1 MKRKQRTWRTAALC
15 LLLCLGLMRTAAQ
28 ASYPYPA
35 ITDRETPC
43 SLTLDMGAPGVTVR
57 VYRAAE
63 VTEDVR
69 FVLTGDF
76 AGYNVDLDGLT
87 STGWASL
94 AQTLRGYVFLDAI
107 QPLRTGVSDETG
119 RLTFSDLPVGL
130 YLVDGERIASTED
143 DGYRQPAPFM
153 ICLPNW
159 EQSTDPETGTVSGG
173 WQYNVAARPKYT
185 TLDGETVMRRVL
197 KVWNDGG
204 SISRPAQISVTLLKD
219 GEPYE
224 TVDLN
229 AENNWRYAWD
239 ELDGNSDWQIVESS
253 GSGGYTVSVSLQG
266 VTFVVTNSYNPP
278 PPVTPPPVN
287 PPSDP
292 PDGTSDNP
300 PDTPNAP
307 PPVPPP
313 PDEVLED
320 PEVPLASQEPE
331 PDMEEP
337 MEPEDPDEIV
347 LEDPEVPLA
356 SLPQT
361 GQLWWPVPMLA
372 MGGMISL
379 LLGLIWNRRSQ
390 DDEG

>member
-185 TLDGETVMRRVL
+185 TLDGDVVMRRVL

-253 GSGGYTVSVSLQG
+253 GSGGYAVSVSLQG

-287 PPSDP
+287 PPGDP

-337 MEPEDPDEIV
+337 VEPEDPDEIV

>member
-266 VTFVVTNSYNPP
+266 VTFVVTNSYSPP

-287 PPSDP
+287 PPGDP

-313 PDEVLED
+313 PDEELED
-320 PEVPLASQEPE
+320 PEVPLASREPD

>member
-94 AQTLRGYVFLDAI
+94 AQTLRGYVFLDDI

-130 YLVDGERIASTED
+130 YLVDGERVAFAED

-185 TLDGETVMRRVL
+185 TLDGDAVMRRVL

-278 PPVTPPPVN
+278 PP
-287 PPSDP
+287 
-292 PDGTSDNP
+292 
-300 PDTPNAP
+300 DTPNAP

-337 MEPEDPDEIV
+337 VEPEDPDEIV

-361 GQLWWPVPMLA
+361 GQLWWPVPLLA
-372 MGGMISL
+372 LTGMGLFFFGW
-379 LLGLIWNRRSQ
+379 GRHRRGET
-390 DDEG
+390 DGE

>member
-1 MKRKQRTWRTAALC
+1 
-15 LLLCLGLMRTAAQ
+15 
-28 ASYPYPA
+28 
-35 ITDRETPC
+35 
-43 SLTLDMGAPGVTVR
+43 
-57 VYRAAE
+57 
-63 VTEDVR
+63 
-69 FVLTGDF
+69 
-76 AGYNVDLDGLT
+76 
-87 STGWASL
+87 
-94 AQTLRGYVFLDAI
+94 
-107 QPLRTGVSDETG
+107 
-119 RLTFSDLPVGL
+119 
-130 YLVDGERIASTED
+130 
-143 DGYRQPAPFM
+143 
-153 ICLPNW
+153 
-159 EQSTDPETGTVSGG
+159 
-173 WQYNVAARPKYT
+173 
-185 TLDGETVMRRVL
+185 MRRVL

-239 ELDGNSDWQIVESS
+239 ELDGSSDWQIVESS

-266 VTFVVTNSYNPP
+266 VTFVVTNSYSP
-278 PPVTPPPVN
+278 PPPVN
-287 PPSDP
+287 PPGGP

-313 PDEVLED
+313 PDEELED
-320 PEVPLASQEPE
+320 PEVPLASREPD

-379 LLGLIWNRRSQ
+379 LLGLIRNRRSQ

>member
-94 AQTLRGYVFLDAI
+94 AQTLRGYVFLDDI

-130 YLVDGERIASTED
+130 YLVDGERVASAED

-185 TLDGETVMRRVL
+185 TLDGDAVMRRVL

-278 PPVTPPPVN
+278 PP
-287 PPSDP
+287 
-292 PDGTSDNP
+292 
-300 PDTPNAP
+300 DTPNAP

-320 PEVPLASQEPE
+320 PEVPLASKEPD

>member
-1 MKRKQRTWRTAALC
+1 M
-15 LLLCLGLMRTAAQ
+15 
-28 ASYPYPA
+28 
-35 ITDRETPC
+35 
-43 SLTLDMGAPGVTVR
+43 
-57 VYRAAE
+57 
-63 VTEDVR
+63 
-69 FVLTGDF
+69 
-76 AGYNVDLDGLT
+76 
-87 STGWASL
+87 
-94 AQTLRGYVFLDAI
+94 
-107 QPLRTGVSDETG
+107 
-119 RLTFSDLPVGL
+119 GL
-130 YLVDGERIASTED
+130 YLVDGERVAFAED

-185 TLDGETVMRRVL
+185 TLDGNAVMRRVL

-278 PPVTPPPVN
+278 PP
-287 PPSDP
+287 
-292 PDGTSDNP
+292 
-300 PDTPNAP
+300 DTPNAP

-337 MEPEDPDEIV
+337 VEPEDPDEIV

>member
-185 TLDGETVMRRVL
+185 TLDGDVVMRRVL

-239 ELDGNSDWQIVESS
+239 ELDGSSDWQIVESS
-253 GSGGYTVSVSLQG
+253 GSGGYTVSVQLEGGSGKAKVESPAALRVEG
-266 VTFVVTNSYNPP
+266 GCAYATIVWGSSSYDYMRIEEEKFLPLSTEGNSSFEI
-278 PPVTPPPVN
+278 PVTSFDRKLVVYA
-287 PPSDP
+287 
-292 PDGTSDNP
+292 
-300 PDTPNAP
+300 DTTAMSTPHEIEYTLCF
-307 PPVPPP
+307 
-313 PDEVLED
+313 DS
-320 PEVPLASQEPE
+320 AS
-331 PDMEEP
+331 
-337 MEPEDPDEIV
+337 IKS
-347 LEDPEVPLA
+347 A
-356 SLPQT
+356 S
-361 GQLWWPVPMLA
+361 
-372 MGGMISL
+372 
-379 LLGLIWNRRSQ
+379 
-390 DDEG
+390 

>member
-185 TLDGETVMRRVL
+185 TLDGDVVMRRVL

-287 PPSDP
+287 QPGDP
-292 PDGTSDNP
+292 PDGTADNP

-337 MEPEDPDEIV
+337 VEPEDPDEIV

>member
-94 AQTLRGYVFLDAI
+94 AQTLRGYVFLDGI

-130 YLVDGERIASTED
+130 YLVDGERIASAED

-239 ELDGNSDWQIVESS
+239 ELDGSSDWQIVESS

-266 VTFVVTNSYNPP
+266 VTFVVTNSYSP
-278 PPVTPPPVN
+278 PPPVN
-287 PPSDP
+287 PPGGP

-313 PDEVLED
+313 PDEELED
-320 PEVPLASQEPE
+320 PEVPLASREPD

>member
-94 AQTLRGYVFLDAI
+94 AQTLRGYVFLDGI

-266 VTFVVTNSYNPP
+266 VTFVVTNSYSP
-278 PPVTPPPVN
+278 PPPVN
-287 PPSDP
+287 PPGGP

-337 MEPEDPDEIV
+337 VEPEDPDEIV

>member
-143 DGYRQPAPFM
+143 NGYRQPAPFM

-185 TLDGETVMRRVL
+185 TLDGDVVMRRVL

-287 PPSDP
+287 PPGDP

-331 PDMEEP
+331 PEMEEP
-337 MEPEDPDEIV
+337 VEPEDPDEIV

-379 LLGLIWNRRSQ
+379 LLGLIRNRRSQ

>member
-1 MKRKQRTWRTAALC
+1 MVLC
-15 LLLCLGLMRTAAQ
+15 LLLVLWKLPAA
-28 ASYPYPA
+28 ASAAASEPYPYPT
-35 ITDRETPC
+35 IDDLTRLC
-43 SLTLDMGAPGVTVR
+43 SLSLDYGVPGVEVR
-57 VYRAAE
+57 LYRVADVSA
-63 VTEDVR
+63 DVR
-69 FVLTGDF
+69 FTLTGDF
-76 AGYNVDLDGLT
+76 AKYPVSLDDMDSAKWT
-87 STGWASL
+87 AL
-94 AQTLRGYVFLDAI
+94 AQTLKGYVFLDFL
-107 QPLRTGVSDETG
+107 PPYRTGVTDSEG

-130 YLVDGERIASTED
+130 YLVDADRAMAED
-143 DGYRQPAPFM
+143 GTIHQPAPFV
-153 ICLPNW
+153 ISLPTW
-159 EQSTDPETGTVSGG
+159 EQTFDPDTGAITGG
-173 WQYNVAARPKYT
+173 SWQYNVSAKPKYKV
-185 TLDGETVMRRVL
+185 LDGDVEMRRVL
-197 KVWNDGG
+197 KVWDDGG
-204 SISRPAQISVTLLKD
+204 SISRPAQITVALLQD
-219 GEPYE
+219 GQVYD
-224 TVDLN
+224 TVDLT
-229 AENNWRYAWD
+229 EDNNWRYSWD

-287 PPSDP
+287 PPGDP

-337 MEPEDPDEIV
+337 VEPEDPDEIV

>member
-130 YLVDGERIASTED
+130 YLVDGERVASTED

-239 ELDGNSDWQIVESS
+239 ELDGSSDWQIVESS

-266 VTFVVTNSYNPP
+266 VTFVVTNSYSP
-278 PPVTPPPVN
+278 PPPVN
-287 PPSDP
+287 PPGGP

-313 PDEVLED
+313 PDEELED
-320 PEVPLASQEPE
+320 PEVPLASREPD

-379 LLGLIWNRRSQ
+379 LLGLIRNRRSQ

>member
-185 TLDGETVMRRVL
+185 TLDGDVVMRRVL

-239 ELDGNSDWQIVESS
+239 ELDGSSDWQIVESS
-253 GSGGYTVSVSLQG
+253 VSGGYTVSVSLQG

-287 PPSDP
+287 PPGDP
-292 PDGTSDNP
+292 PDGTADNP

-337 MEPEDPDEIV
+337 VEPEDPDEIV